1 MFSVG
6 VEEDG
11 DHSPHGAAQHN
22 VSILFTIFLFSGSML
37 CASFVSFFPD
47 GAGYVAL
54 FFFTCA
60 INFVLLI

>member
-22 VSILFTIFLFSGSML
+22 VSIFFLFSGSML